1 MNARTTSTTT
11 PTWNPQTPSGM
22 PYRKYRAPHDRVTLP
37 ELADRRWPE
46 VRLTEAPLW
55 VPVDLRDGNQALADP
70 MDAARKRRMF
80 DLYVRM
86 GYKEIEVGY
95 PSASATD
102 YGFVRELATGDAVPD
117 DVTVVVFT
125 AARSDLIRR
134 TIESVRGL
142 RKVVVHVYIAT
153 APLWREVV
161 IGRGRQ
167 ELTRTVLAAA
177 EEMQRG
183 ADSLRGTS
191 TRFQFSPEVFN
202 LTESDFVLDLCNGLT
217 AFWDASPERPVTINL
232 PATME
237 IGTPNLYADQIEYAD
252 RNLERRSG
260 VILSIHPHNDRGTG
274 VAAAEL
280 AMLAGA
286 QRVEGCVFGNGE
298 RTGNVDI
305 ATLALNLYSQG
316 VDPGIDFSDIDA
328 VKAVVEEC
336 TRIPVHPR
344 HPYVGEYAYTAFSGT
359 HQDAIKKGFAARA
372 AERETVRDASEHAW
386 NVPYLHI
393 DPVDVGR
400 DYEAVVRVNS
410 QSGKGGIAYVLSADH
425 GIELP
430 RAVQVEFAGVV
441 QRRVDATGVEITSAE
456 IVRLFEEMYV
466 GDAEEAGGAVVERV
480 DGGRYT
486 FFRVVTGEA
495 ERWVAVP
502 SAESSELVAASGM

>member
-1 MNARTTSTTT
+1 
-11 PTWNPQTPSGM
+11 M
-22 PYRKYRAPHDRVTLP
+22 PFRKYLPPHERVDLP
-37 ELADRRWPE
+37 DLADRRWPE
-46 VRLTEAPLW
+46 ARLTRAPLW

-70 MDAARKRRMF
+70 MDAPRKRRLF

-95 PSASATD
+95 PSASASD
-102 YGFVRELATGDAVPD
+102 FGFVRELATSDAVPD

-125 AARSDLIRR
+125 AARADLIQR
-134 TIESVRGL
+134 TVESVRGL
-142 RKVVVHVYIAT
+142 RNVVIHVYIAT
-153 APLWREVV
+153 APLWREIV
-161 IGRGRQ
+161 IGRGRS
-167 ELTRTVLAAA
+167 ELTETVMAAA
-177 EEMQRG
+177 AEMQRG
-183 ADSLRGTS
+183 ADRLRGTF

-202 LTESDFVLDLCNGLT
+202 LTESDFAIDLCNGLT
-217 AFWDASPERPVTINL
+217 DFWEASPERPVTINL

-237 IGTPNLYADQIEYAD
+237 IGTPNLYADQIEYAS
-252 RNLERRSG
+252 RHLARRDG

-316 VDPGIDFSDIDA
+316 VDPCIDFSDIDDVREA
-328 VKAVVEEC
+328 VESC

-372 AERETVRDASEHAW
+372 AELATVQDASTYPW
-386 NVPYLHI
+386 RVPYLHI

-430 RAVQVEFAGVV
+430 RAVQVEFAAIV
-441 QRRVDATGVEITSAE
+441 QDAVDASGAE
-456 IVRLFEEMYV
+456 ISSAGLAELFERTYV
-466 GDAEEAGGAVVERV
+466 GEQVGEGAVAERV

-486 FFRVVTGEA
+486 FVRVTAAGG
-495 ERWVAVP
+495 ERWVAVT
-502 SAESSELVAASGM
+502 ER

>member
-1 MNARTTSTTT
+1 VEPADPERDAVC
-11 PTWNPQTPSGM
+11 
-22 PYRKYRAPHDRVTLP
+22 KYRAPHERVDLP
-37 ELADRRWPE
+37 ELTDRRWPDA
-46 VRLTEAPLW
+46 RLTRAPLW
-55 VPVDLRDGNQALADP
+55 VPVDLRDGNQALPDP
-70 MDAARKRRMF
+70 MDAARKRRLF
-80 DLYVRM
+80 DLYVRL

-95 PSASATD
+95 PSASGSD
-102 YGFVRELATGDAVPD
+102 FGFVRELATGDAVPD

-142 RKVVVHVYIAT
+142 RNVVVHVYIAT

-161 IGRGRQ
+161 IGRGQ
-167 ELTRTVLAAA
+167 AELTATVMTAA
-177 EEMQRG
+177 EEMLRG
-183 ADSLRGTS
+183 ADGLRGTF

-202 LTESDFVLDLCNGLT
+202 LTESDFALDLCNGVT
-217 AFWDASPERPVTINL
+217 AFWEATPDRPVTINL

-237 IGTPNLYADQIEYAD
+237 IGTPNLYADQIEHAGRHLD
-252 RNLERRSG
+252 RRSG
-260 VILSIHPHNDRGTG
+260 VILSIHPHNDRGTA

-316 VDPGIDFSDIDA
+316 VDPCIDFSDIDEVREA
-328 VKAVVEEC
+328 VEAC

-372 AERETVRDASEHAW
+372 IELAAPQDAAADPAAEPDSARPAATGPNASRPAVLPW
-386 NVPYLHI
+386 RVPYLHI
-393 DPVDVGR
+393 DPMDVGR

-430 RAVQVEFAGVV
+430 RESQVEFAAIV
-441 QRRVDATGVEITSAE
+441 QEEVDRTGVEITSAE
-456 IVRLFEEMYV
+456 LLALFERTY
-466 GDAEEAGGAVVERV
+466 AREAGG
-480 DGGRYT
+480 
-486 FFRVVTGEA
+486 
-495 ERWVAVP
+495 VARARHP
-502 SAESSELVAASGM
+502 HD